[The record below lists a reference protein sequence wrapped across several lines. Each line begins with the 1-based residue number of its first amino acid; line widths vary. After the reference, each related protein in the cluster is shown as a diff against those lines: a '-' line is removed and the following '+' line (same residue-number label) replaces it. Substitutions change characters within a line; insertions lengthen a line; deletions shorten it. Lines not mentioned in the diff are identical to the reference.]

1 MGRYQDALE
10 YIYSFVSHE
19 KHARYGDGAAALGLE
34 RMYGLLERLGRP
46 QDRFRC
52 VHIAGTKGKGSTS
65 AMTEAVLRAAGYRT
79 GLYTSPHLH
88 TFRERIRLN
97 GALMTKS
104 EVVELLAELR
114 PAFDATPGINTFE
127 IMTALAFAFFARR
140 GVEWA
145 VIEVGL
151 GGRLDP
157 TNVVAPAACAIT
169 SISFDHMDLL
179 GPTLDLIAREKAGII
194 KPGVPVVSAPQAP
207 EALAVIEQTAARQN
221 SPLILIGRD
230 WTISCRQADLDGQ
243 TVMVRQ
249 VGRER
254 GDSGRP
260 PTWDAPDLADLRI
273 PLTGAHQ
280 LDNTA
285 TAIGLLA
292 ELRDQGVAIGADALR
307 RGLAATRWPGRFELL
322 NRRPDIVADCAHNG
336 DSALRLRETLA
347 RFYPATPGRRLWL
360 VFGAS
365 ADKDI
370 EAMLRA
376 LLLPTPTDAYPVP
389 AGVVMTRSGHPRQA
403 DPGRLAD
410 LARAI
415 APQMPVAVSDSLDE
429 ALADVLARATAD
441 DVVCVTGSIFVVA
454 QARRAWAADHKEAF
468 AADDWV
474 FQDETPGQPVPDDVT
489 EVEVAWHI

>member
-1 MGRYQDALE
+1 MGRYQGALE

-19 KHARYGDGAAALGLE
+19 KRARYGADAESLGLE
-34 RMYGLLERLGRP
+34 RMDDLLERLGRP

-97 GALMTKS
+97 GALMTKG

-127 IMTALAFAFFARR
+127 IMTALAFAFFARQ

-145 VIEVGL
+145 VIETGL

-169 SISFDHMDLL
+169 SISFDHMELL
-179 GPTLDLIAREKAGII
+179 GPTLELIAREKAGII
-194 KPGVPVVSAPQAP
+194 KPGVPVVSAPQAA
-207 EALAVIEQTAARQN
+207 EALAVIEQVSAARH
-221 SPLILIGRD
+221 SPLILVGRD
-230 WTISCRQADLDGQ
+230 WTIHCRQADLDGQ
-243 TVMVRQ
+243 TVTVHQAR
-249 VGRER
+249 RER
-254 GDSGRP
+254 GNSGRP
-260 PTWDAPDLADLRI
+260 PAWDAADLADLRI

-285 TAIGLLA
+285 IAIALLA
-292 ELRDQGVAIGADALR
+292 ELRDQGAAITAEALR

-336 DSALRLRETLA
+336 ASALRLRETLA
-347 RFYPATPGRRLWL
+347 RFYPATRGRRLWL

-376 LLLPTPTDAYPVP
+376 LLIPAATDAYPVP

-403 DPGRLAD
+403 DPGHLAD
-410 LARAI
+410 LARAL
-415 APQMPVAVSDSLDE
+415 APQMPVVVSDSLDE
-429 ALADVLARATAD
+429 ALAAVLSWAAAD

-454 QARRAWAADHKEAF
+454 QARRAWAAGHKEAF

-474 FQDETPGQPVPDDVT
+474 FQDETPGQPVPDDVP
-489 EVEVAWHI
+489 EVEVTWHI